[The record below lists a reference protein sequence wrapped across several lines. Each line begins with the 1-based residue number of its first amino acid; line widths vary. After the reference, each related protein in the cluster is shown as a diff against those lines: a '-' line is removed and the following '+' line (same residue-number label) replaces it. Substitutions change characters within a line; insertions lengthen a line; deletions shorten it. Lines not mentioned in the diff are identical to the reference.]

1 MANSS
6 RIEQIREFLEKTP
19 NDPFLTYALA
29 IEYVGM
35 GDDDEAKRIFTDLIH
50 NHPKYHPSYYHLAK
64 LYERAGDLGNA
75 EKTYEEG
82 ISLCKELNE
91 RHALNELR
99 SALDELLFD

>member
-6 RIEQIREFLEKTP
+6 RIEQIKAFLSETP

-35 GDDDEAKRIFTDLIH
+35 DNDQEAKRIFKELMH
-50 NHPKYHPSYYHLAK
+50 NHPDYHPSYYHLAK
-64 LYERAGDLGNA
+64 LYEREGNNTEAERVYEAGIA
-75 EKTYEEG
+75 
-82 ISLCKELNE
+82 LCQRLNE